1 MLPLLRRF
9 LSNITTRRYA
19 QVHDVQ
25 IKYVKEVVATG
36 NEAKTMTEKNGKHVG
51 LQRVSSRNVGVCDP
65 CTLHCD
71 AISRFPSARE
81 DGGLICLCPAGLS
94 VTFSSHSKKKTKKI
108 MIRATA

>member
-9 LSNITTRRYA
+9 LTNITTRRYA

-25 IKYVKEVVATG
+25 IKYVKEVAATG

-81 DGGLICLCPAGLS
+81 WRSYLFVSCGFVCDILKS
-94 VTFSSHSKKKTKKI
+94 QQKNKKI